1 MENQLSSIS
10 DSLAISPPL
19 AILLLVR
26 YRVNGSRNLTPA
38 VTARNATTQ
47 NTRTPKTVLRLAVV
61 EQRQNFCLRIA
72 SVKTEIVNISIMK
85 LTLSR
90 PYGVSYLLPKLNLE

>member
-47 NTRTPKTVLRLAVV
+47 NTRTPKTVPRLAVV
-61 EQRQNFCLRIA
+61 VAGGFGA
-72 SVKTEIVNISIMK
+72 AIVVVVVVAVVVVDGGAAK
-85 LTLSR
+85 
-90 PYGVSYLLPKLNLE
+90 